1 MPVST
6 TVGRDVSNVGGVV
19 GGVIG
24 AAAGIIIITI
34 LVVVVTVYLVKRK
47 GNVYFYSIIALS
59 HIASHLPAPG
69 KKSIENTNEL
79 KYVITN

>member
-24 AAAGIIIITI
+24 AAAGIIII

-47 GNVYFYSIIALS
+47 GNVFL
-59 HIASHLPAPG
+59 
-69 KKSIENTNEL
+69 
-79 KYVITN
+79 